1 MVVVLSATRNQGRQK
16 LARLKEVRRR
26 QVASDDDYY
35 IVIEKDDVDNAGACK
50 RNIWP
55 EELWPEA
62 IAKHR
67 KPAVGSD

>member
-1 MVVVLSATRNQGRQK
+1 M
-16 LARLKEVRRR
+16 
-26 QVASDDDYY
+26 ASDDDYY